1 MKVNTKQIESF
12 LNTLSDSIDGEKVEL
27 YKKIIGSSQIAS
39 FDGPDEFF
47 YAVLYPFEQFISG
60 FLHAELEGVNRDVIF
75 IYKNS
80 QYIDRSFAQL
90 FIKHE
95 GSACS
100 SDKSRTIVKRLVDFY
115 QTGKKIEFDYNAE
128 YTFHFPKTI
137 FKTHEHIVL
146 FYEGLKDL
154 QYGDNRRYLQAMKTI
169 FIDGKES

>member
-1 MKVNTKQIESF
+1 MKIDTNKLGDF
-12 LNTLSDSIDGEKVEL
+12 LNTLSDSIDKEKVEL
-27 YKKIIGSSQIAS
+27 YKKIIESSEIAS

-47 YAVLYPFEQFISG
+47 YAVLYPFENFISG
-60 FLHAELEGVNRDVIF
+60 FLHTELKTANRDVIF

-100 SDKSRTIVKRLVDFY
+100 SDKSRTIVNRLVQFY
-115 QTGKKIEFDYNAE
+115 QTGTKIEFNYDAE
-128 YTFHFPKTI
+128 YTYHYPKTI
-137 FKTHEHIVL
+137 FKTHDHIVL

-154 QYGDNRRYLQAMKTI
+154 QYGDNRKYFEAMKVI
-169 FIDGKES
+169 FVDK

>member
-1 MKVNTKQIESF
+1 METAKIEDF
-12 LNTLSDSIDGEKVEL
+12 LNTLSDSIDRDKVEL
-27 YKKIIGSSQIAS
+27 YKKIIGSSEIKS

-47 YAVLYPFEQFISG
+47 YAVLYPFEKFISG
-60 FLHAELEGVNRDVIF
+60 FLYTELEGVNRDVIF

-90 FIKHE
+90 FIKYE

-128 YTFHFPKTI
+128 YTFHMPKTI

-154 QYGDNRRYLQAMKTI
+154 QYGDNRKYFEAMKTI
-169 FIDGKES
+169 FIDGK